1 VLGLEKRLVDLWKA
15 LDSDDHR
22 KAAALIKHLCSLVEE
37 WEASFVQASFPVLY
51 PPVTPSLLSE
61 VSYESVDPVSVT
73 SGQTVMGDTTRNDPN
88 LGGFMNVSHRSPGFP
103 PELMCEQTL
112 PSITL
117 ASFDVSDVADSLALG
132 VPESTGGGLPS
143 CFLCRT
149 RNIPCI
155 QRPCRLCNRQ
165 KKACSLVK
173 KTKDKSFQNF
183 TPTNVDGEYEGMF
196 ATNLESILLIGI
208 YRGRHHA
215 TGRQAHVKRLSKS
228 CGEVRFS
235 RRIH

>member
-1 VLGLEKRLVDLWKA
+1 VEEKLVDLWVA
-15 LDSDDHR
+15 LDNDKDATAS
-22 KAAALIKHLCSLVEE
+22 IKHLRSLVEE
-37 WEASFVQASFPVLY
+37 WEGSFVQASSIPVFY
-51 PPVTPSLLSE
+51 PPITPSLLSE

-103 PELMCEQTL
+103 PKLMCEQTL

-117 ASFDVSDVADSLALG
+117 ASFDVSDVANSPTPG

-143 CFLCRT
+143 CSLCRI

-155 QRPCRLCNRQ
+155 QRPCQSCSRQ
-165 KKACSLVK
+165 KKACSLVR
-173 KTKDKSFQNF
+173 KSKGQSSQNF

-196 ATNLESILLIGI
+196 ATNLESILLIAI

-215 TGRQAHVKRLSKS
+215 TGRQAHVKRL
-228 CGEVRFS
+228 
-235 RRIH
+235 